1 MLHLRGREHARLWA
15 PEAGSFVIG
24 LGMCNQHT
32 IVLLATPLVLSIL
45 STRSISLSRMGCLTL
60 ILLFGLAPYAYLPLS
75 SVTSAPPLGSWGEH
89 RSFEGFMRHVLRR
102 EYGTLQLYTS
112 GSSEKDMEQKRPLL
126 SRFPSVAWR
135 LLIDSSHSAA
145 LIGAPLGLA
154 SLLTEKTQQG
164 GGRVAACLSLSLL
177 FYISVFG
184 SLANLPTGDF
194 FAQILDRFSMQP
206 QLLITVLAAVGLRD
220 VGTRFGGMPTWL
232 AVAAV
237 AASMGR
243 NSVGRIGEW
252 RSGDKK
258 GDVAGM
264 RGIVERFG
272 RDVLMGLPEG
282 AVVLSTGDIHYY
294 PLLYLQVCH
303 P

>member
-1 MLHLRGREHARLWA
+1 
-15 PEAGSFVIG
+15 
-24 LGMCNQHT
+24 
-32 IVLLATPLVLSIL
+32 
-45 STRSISLSRMGCLTL
+45 
-60 ILLFGLAPYAYLPLS
+60 
-75 SVTSAPPLGSWGEH
+75 
-89 RSFEGFMRHVLRR
+89 MRHVLRR

-112 GSSEKDMEQKRPLL
+112 GSSEKDVEQKQPLL

-194 FAQILDRFSMQP
+194 FTQILDRFSMQP

-243 NSVGRIGEW
+243 NSVGRIVEW